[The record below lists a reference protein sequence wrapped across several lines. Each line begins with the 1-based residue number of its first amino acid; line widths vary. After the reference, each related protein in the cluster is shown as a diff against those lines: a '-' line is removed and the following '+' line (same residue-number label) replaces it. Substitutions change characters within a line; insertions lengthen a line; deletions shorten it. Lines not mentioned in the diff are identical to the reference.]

1 MQQRVSMIMVG
12 ASDIS
17 GLRRFYEDGLG
28 WAPWRSGGRGSI
40 MYKVG
45 YAVLVFLDAKYLAKE
60 RGRDMT
66 VGSKSSLALFVGSK
80 ADVDQTLA
88 QAVAAGAIITS
99 PARQRDGGLYS
110 GYFSDPED
118 NSWEL
123 VWAPAMPMAENGELV
138 LSRQ

>member
-1 MQQRVSMIMVG
+1 
-12 ASDIS
+12 
-17 GLRRFYEDGLG
+17 
-28 WAPWRSGGRGSI
+28 

-45 YAVLVFLDAKYLAKE
+45 YAVLVFLDANYLAKE

-66 VGSKSSLALFVGSK
+66 LGSKSSLALFVGSK

-123 VWAPAMPMAENGELV
+123 VWAPAMPMADNGELV
-138 LSRQ
+138 LSGQ